1 MVIVCPLVYIWG
13 FYICM
18 HTTMTI
24 CKICKIDKED
34 TRENWYFHEWK
45 RFWLKCKQ
53 CTLEW
58 RKSEYER
65 AMARERDR
73 ERYYN
78 NPKRREYIFKTSKER
93 KKRTWHTRIYNR
105 VKRKSDKL
113 WVRPRI
119 CPICWYEWRIVA
131 HHPDYSKPYEI
142 VFCCQIC
149 HDKIHRQKIECPTP
163 IDLKNI

>member
-45 RFWLKCKQ
+45 RFGLKCKQ

-65 AMARERDR
+65 VMARERDR
-73 ERYYN
+73 ERYHN
-78 NPKRREYIFKTSKER
+78 NPERREYLSVLWR
-93 KKRTWHTRIYNR
+93 QRR
-105 VKRKSDKL
+105 KRKWYNPIHLKAEREIAKL
-113 WVRPRI
+113 WVRPTK
-119 CPICWYEWRIVA
+119 CPICWMDNRIIA

-142 VFCCQIC
+142 VFS
-149 HDKIHRQKIECPTP
+149 
-163 IDLKNI
+163 

>member
-24 CKICKIDKED
+24 CKICKINKED
-34 TRENWYFHEWK
+34 TKENWYFHEWK
-45 RFWLKCKQ
+45 RFWLKCKS

-78 NPKRREYIFKTSKER
+78 SPERREYLSVLWR
-93 KKRTWHTRIYNR
+93 QRR
-105 VKRKSDKL
+105 KRKWYNPIHLKAEREIAKL
-113 WVRPRI
+113 WVRPTK
-119 CPICWYEWRIVA
+119 CPICWMDNRIIA
-131 HHPDYSKPYEI
+131 HHPDYSKPYEV

-149 HDKIHRQKIECPTP
+149 HDRIHRNKIECPKP
-163 IDLKNI
+163 IDLKPF